1 MNSFNTSCAALLV
14 AFALTHAGSALAAD
28 PPAGASAPAGQPAE
42 GSGPSRT
49 ECLDAHRSAQE
60 LRKDGKLI
68 ESQEKLMVCSSE
80 SCPGAIITD
89 CGKWLTELDQSTPS
103 VVFEV
108 RVDGKD
114 TNQARVE
121 VDGRTIADW
130 SQAVKVN
137 PGRHEVRVTVD
148 GFDPY
153 VENVVTPEG
162 QRLKMVS
169 AEFKKPSAPEANP
182 DLAPKHVELSRP
194 TPTGAY
200 VLLGVAVVGA
210 GGFATFAAMGKT
222 KQNQLDNDCAKVMP
236 CTDADLKPMKKLY
249 LVGDISAGVGAAALI
264 GAAIVYFTRPT
275 VETTNPTTFQVGSVG
290 NSLASFGISAARRW

>member
-1 MNSFNTSCAALLV
+1 MNSFNISCCALLA
-14 AFALTHAGSALAAD
+14 AFALTHTGSALAD
-28 PPAGASAPAGQPAE
+28 PPATAAPPAGQPAE
-42 GSGPSRT
+42 VAGPSRN

-60 LRKDGKLI
+60 LRKDGKLL
-68 ESQEKLMVCSSE
+68 ESQEQLMICSSE
-80 SCPGAIITD
+80 SCPGAIIAD
-89 CGKWLTELDQSTPS
+89 CGRWITELEQSTPS

-108 RVDGKD
+108 RVEGKD

-121 VDGRTIADW
+121 VDGRTITEW

-153 VENVVTPEG
+153 VESVLTPEG
-162 QRLKMVS
+162 QRLKMIS
-169 AEFKKPSAPEANP
+169 AEFKKPVAATSSP
-182 DLAPKHVELSRP
+182 DLAPKPVELSRP

-236 CTDADLKPMKKLY
+236 CTDSDLKPMKKLY

-264 GAAIVYFTRPT
+264 GAAVVYFTRPT
-275 VETTNPTTFQVGSVG
+275 VETTSPTSFQVGG
-290 NSLASFGISAARRW
+290 IGDSLASFGISASRSW

>member
-1 MNSFNTSCAALLV
+1 MTSFATSCASLLAAL
-14 AFALTHAGSALAAD
+14 ALTQASTAFAAD
-28 PPAGASAPAGQPAE
+28 PPPSASFSGTTPE
-42 GSGPSRT
+42 SGPSRP

-60 LRKDGKLI
+60 LRKDGKLL
-68 ESQEKLMVCSSE
+68 ESQEKLMICSSE

-89 CGKWLTELDQSTPS
+89 CGKWLTELEQSTPS

-148 GFDPY
+148 GFEPY
-153 VENVVTPEG
+153 VESVLTPEG

-169 AEFKKPSAPEANP
+169 AEFKKPVAPSLNG
-182 DLAPKHVELSRP
+182 DLAPKRVELSRP
-194 TPTGAY
+194 TPAGAY
-200 VLLGVAVVGA
+200 VLLGVGVVGA
-210 GGFATFAAMGKT
+210 AGFATFAAMGKT
-222 KQNQLDNDCAKVMP
+222 KQNQLDNDCLKVMP
-236 CTDADLKPMKKLY
+236 CTDSDLKPMKNLY
-249 LVGDISAGVGAAALI
+249 LVGDISAGVGVAALV

-275 VETTNPTTFQVGSVG
+275 VETENPTAFQVGSVG
-290 NSLASFGISAARRW
+290 DALSSFGLSASRRW

>member
-1 MNSFNTSCAALLV
+1 MNRFHTSCASLLV
-14 AFALTHAGSALAAD
+14 ACGLGFSGSAFAAD
-28 PPAGASAPAGQPAE
+28 PPATAAFPGAQSDSP
-42 GSGPSRT
+42 PSRT
-49 ECLDAHRSAQE
+49 ECLDAHRNAQE
-60 LRKDGKLI
+60 LRKDGKLL
-68 ESQEKLMVCSSE
+68 ESQEKLLICSSE
-80 SCPGAIITD
+80 SCPGALITD
-89 CGKWLTELDQSTPS
+89 CGKWLTEIEQATPS

-108 RVDGKD
+108 RVEGKD

-121 VDGRTIADW
+121 LDGKTIADW

-153 VENVVTPEG
+153 VESVLTPEG

-169 AEFKKPSAPEANP
+169 AEFKKAVAQAPSP
-182 DLAPKHVELSRP
+182 DLAPKPVELSRP

-222 KQNQLDNDCAKVMP
+222 KQNQLDNDCRKLMP
-236 CTDADLKPMKKLY
+236 CTDSDLAPMKKLY

-275 VETTNPTTFQVGSVG
+275 VESQSSGSFQVGAIG
-290 NSLASFGISAARRW
+290 DSLSSFGLSASRRW